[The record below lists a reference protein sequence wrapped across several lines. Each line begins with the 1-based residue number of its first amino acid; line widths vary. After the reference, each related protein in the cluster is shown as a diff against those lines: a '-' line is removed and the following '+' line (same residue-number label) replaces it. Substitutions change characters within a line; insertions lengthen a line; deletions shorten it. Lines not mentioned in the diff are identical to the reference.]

1 MSYTLEAGIIFHS
14 IFIGISY
21 GASADMGVVRVRS
34 LHLRQPLGPIVCL
47 AISRCMLTTEWTCSQ
62 YA

>member
-21 GASADMGVVRVRS
+21 GASDDMGVVRIEMPFH
-34 LHLRQPLGPIVCL
+34 LHQTLVPIECL
-47 AISRCMLTTEWTCSQ
+47 AISRCIL
-62 YA
+62 AK